1 MISII
6 PARTLKLV
14 YVVLPKCGC
23 TTIKS
28 YLCTAEPTID
38 LHIDETYTSQRLQ
51 GLFGRHTLKIGRPRQ
66 LRDQAGMTSFTFV
79 RDPVARLL
87 SLHKEKVVADL
98 HPPLGQIGVRRG
110 MDFDAFVNVL
120 AVVPDAEAD
129 DHFRSQSALIAEDG
143 HIHAD
148 IVAPVEEIDRL
159 MPVLLACAGVV
170 WPGPRFHHRRTG
182 AGQSATPVGEATL
195 ATIRQRYAQDCA
207 LHARMRGAPFL
218 SHRVP
223 AAFRQ
228 ALAAAG
234 GA

>member
-38 LHIDETYTSQRLQ
+38 LKIDETYTSQRLQ
-51 GLFGRHTLKIGRPRQ
+51 GLFGPHTSKIGRPRQ
-66 LRDQAGMTSFTFV
+66 LLEQAGMTSFTFV

-87 SLHKEKVVADL
+87 SLHKEKVVLDL
-98 HPPLGQIGVRRG
+98 HPPLGQIGVRHG
-110 MDFDAFVNVL
+110 MDFDAFVNIL
-120 AVVPDAEAD
+120 AGVPDAEAD

-170 WPGPRFHHRRTG
+170 WPGPRFHHRQTG
-182 AGQSATPVGEATL
+182 AGQSAAPVGETTL
-195 ATIRQRYAQDCA
+195 ATIRRRYAQDCA
-207 LHARMRGAPFL
+207 LYARMREAPFL